1 MRTAIISLTPILPM
15 MFNIALK
22 IFLVKL
28 RLNILEKNRKCL
40 LFLHRN
46 EVFAVSVEKI
56 VSEKIKALIIFE
68 VSFA

>member
-15 MFNIALK
+15 VFNIALK

-28 RLNILEKNRKCL
+28 KLNILEKIRNCL

-46 EVFAVSVEKI
+46 EPFVVSLEKI
-56 VSEKIKALIIFE
+56 VSEKIKALINL
-68 VSFA
+68 